1 MLTISKP
8 LSASQARTYH
18 EREFA
23 SEKQNYWSRDQ
34 QGHSEWQGR
43 LAQEWKLSGAVE
55 SEHFA
60 RLSEGQHPHTQEQLV
75 RYQVS
80 RTYEGKFGKEVTS
93 AEHRA
98 GWDATFSAPKSVSLT
113 ALVGGDDRVRDA
125 HRESVRVALQELE
138 RYTQA
143 RIGNVHA
150 PETTGRFIAATFEHD
165 TARPVD
171 GYAAPQ
177 LHTHAVI
184 FNVTERQ
191 NGQTRSLQPHELFV
205 SQRFATAVYR
215 SELALRLQ
223 KLGYELER
231 GKHGQPE
238 IRGYTKEYLEASSP
252 RREQI
257 KDHLREQG
265 IDGAAAAQIAAH
277 HTRDRKELLS
287 REQVLQRHRELA
299 TQYGHQADRVVALA
313 REHGQHQVQ
322 EPTIQAQRAVTWARD
337 HIFERSAVHDC
348 RAILETALARGMG
361 ETTYNK
367 IRQEFERRIEAGE
380 FREVSHVGSGRQYT
394 TTAMIG
400 MEREI
405 VARMLEGN
413 QRDYSDPMLVLP
425 QVRIATEDR
434 HPELN
439 ASQLQAVDDI
449 FLAREKIVALDGVA
463 GAGKTTTLAVI
474 REGAEIEGYQVEGFA
489 PASRAAHKLG
499 EAGIETLTLQ
509 KHLAR
514 GQQPDTGEKRLY
526 VLDESSLAS
535 TRQMHEFVERLR
547 PNDRVLLV
555 GDRRQHEAVEAGRP
569 FAQLQDAGM
578 KTVKLEEIVRQKDP
592 ELKRVVEQLARGNVQ
607 DAIQNLDRQGRVH
620 EIRGHDE
627 RMAAIA
633 KEYAKE
639 PTNTLVVSPDN
650 RSRTEINEHI
660 HAELQGRGIVGNKEH
675 DIRALVPRQDLTG
688 ADRTWA
694 ARYDIGDVLRYSR
707 ASKETGIAKGTYAH
721 VKSIDTATN
730 RLTVELQDGTERTYD
745 PRRQRGVSVF
755 REEMRGFS
763 VGDRIQFT
771 APANELKIANREL
784 GAIEAIDGAGR
795 LNLKMDSGRSLEVD
809 PNKHPHL
816 DYGYAMTSHS
826 SQGQTANR
834 VLIHVDTQL
843 AAKDLLNNRMAYVSV
858 SRGAFDAQ
866 LFTNDREKLPTAL
879 GHDLSKHSAH
889 VPEISPEQTIA
900 PQKEIAKGPQQDRS
914 IGLGIG
920 F

>member
-34 QGHSEWQGR
+34 QGHSEWQGKI
-43 LAQEWKLSGAVE
+43 AQQWKLAGAVE

-60 RLSEGQHPHTQEQLV
+60 RLSEGQHPHTAEQLV
-75 RYQVS
+75 RHQVS

-113 ALVGGDDRVRDA
+113 ALVGGDERVRQA
-125 HRESVRVALQELE
+125 HRESVRTALRELE

-150 PETTGRFIAATFEHD
+150 PETTGKFVAATFEHD

-184 FNVTERQ
+184 FNVTEQ
-191 NGQTRSLQPHELFV
+191 ANGTTRSLQPHELFV
-205 SQRFATAVYR
+205 SQRYVTAVYR
-215 SELALRLQ
+215 SELAMRLQ
-223 KLGYELER
+223 MLGYELER

-287 REQVLQRHRELA
+287 QGQVLQRHRNLA
-299 TQYGHQADRVVALA
+299 AQYGYQADRVVSQA
-313 REHGQHQVQ
+313 RQRGHQRMQ
-322 EPTIQAQRAVTWARD
+322 EAKAQAQSAVTWARD
-337 HIFERSAVHDC
+337 HVFERSAVQDG
-348 RAILETALARGMG
+348 RAILETALARSMG
-361 ETTYNK
+361 ETTHTS
-367 IRQEFERRIEAGE
+367 IQQEFQRRINTGE
-380 FREVSHVGSGRQYT
+380 FQELSQIGARRQYT
-394 TTAMIG
+394 TKVMAG

-413 QRDYSDPMLVLP
+413 RRDYGDPMLVSP
-425 QVRIATEDR
+425 PIRIATEDR

-439 ASQLQAVDDI
+439 PSQLRAVDEI
-449 FLAREKIVALDGVA
+449 LLSREKIVALDGLA
-463 GAGKTTTLAVI
+463 GTGKTTTLAVI
-474 REGAEIEGYQVEGFA
+474 REGAEIEGYRVEGFA
-489 PASRAAHKLG
+489 PTSRAAQTLG
-499 EAGIETLTLQ
+499 EAGIETSTLQ
-509 KHLAR
+509 KHLAH
-514 GQQPDTGEKRLY
+514 GQQRATGEKRLY

-535 TRQMHEFVERLR
+535 TRQVHEFVERLR

-578 KTVKLEEIVRQKDP
+578 KTVRLEDIVRQKDP
-592 ELKRVVEQLARGNVQ
+592 ELKQVVEQLARGDVHE
-607 DAIQNLDRQGRVH
+607 AIKNLDRQGRVH
-620 EIRGHDE
+620 EVRGHEE
-627 RMAAIA
+627 RISAIA
-633 KEYAKE
+633 KEYAKSPE
-639 PTNTLVVSPDN
+639 NTLVVSPDN
-650 RSRTEINEHI
+650 RSRIEINDRI
-660 HAELQGRGIVGNKEH
+660 HEELQRQSLVRGSEH
-675 DIRALVPRQDLTG
+675 PIRILVPRQDLTG

-694 ARYDIGDVLRYSR
+694 ARYEVGDVLRYSR
-707 ASKETGIAKGTYAH
+707 ASEETGIGKGKYAS
-721 VKSIDTATN
+721 VQNIDAAAN
-730 RLTVELQDGTERTYD
+730 RLTVRLQDGTERTYD

-755 REEMRGFS
+755 RDEIRRLS

-771 APANELKIANREL
+771 APANELRIANREL
-784 GAIEAIDGAGR
+784 GVIRDIDRVGR
-795 LNLKMDSGRSLEVD
+795 LTMKMDSGRSLQID
-809 PNKHPHL
+809 PSKHPHL

-834 VLIHVDTQL
+834 VLIHVDTEL

-858 SRGAFDAQ
+858 SRGAFDAEV
-866 LFTNDREKLPTAL
+866 FTNDREKLPTAL
-879 GHDLSKHSAH
+879 GHDVSKQTAQL
-889 VPEISPEQTIA
+889 PQINTEQTTAPQQEISERQHEHST
-900 PQKEIAKGPQQDRS
+900 
-914 IGLGIG
+914 GLGIG
-920 F
+920 L